1 MHAGAEIAIA
11 FVFLHCVEPHA
22 GGAEAELSRAASSGA
37 RMRARRTSANRFES
51 EGNHMNNVSRN
62 EVVVGGPLNVD
73 LKTLVAVARHGASV
87 KLEPASRASMSECH
101 AFFTS
106 KVDSRV
112 PIYGLNTQFG
122 DQVVLLDKHL
132 DDYEGESYQNSLQN
146 RQNSLIKSHN
156 CGMGEL
162 APTEI
167 VRGAMLL
174 RSRCLS
180 RGYSGVRPAVVDAYF
195 NFLNHGITPDCFRYG
210 SIGAS
215 GDLVPLSTIAAAV
228 VGEDVQVRYHGHTL
242 PVRALLPK
250 LGISPLQIQGR
261 EGLALINGTSFMSS
275 IAGLA
280 LHDLSNL
287 FDSMLSVIAMAL
299 ESLLVIEDGYSPIV
313 HELKGHLGEL
323 AVAERIRGSW
333 AGSRLIRD
341 LEKARSEGTAE
352 IGVQDYYSLRS
363 VAQGF
368 GVFHEN
374 LARATQWVEAEM
386 NSVNDNPIVVP
397 EHAQVYHT
405 ANFMGYY
412 VSSACDMLRA
422 DIAQAA
428 TWIHALVAN
437 LVHPRKNRGL
447 PVNLIEDPTNYS
459 GFRPIQ
465 ILAASLTVQCR
476 KLAQSHASFVI
487 PTEGDNQDVNSLGT
501 HAAFDLR
508 ASVEHLQQLTGVL
521 LMAASQ
527 ALELRGIEKAGHK
540 SRAVV
545 EEYRQTVPYLRE
557 DRLVHGDLVATV
569 EAMQRMASLGGPGTP
584 AEDVKDET
592 ARHTSSVFL
601 KATPHELPVE
611 PPLEEAARSRR

>member
-1 MHAGAEIAIA
+1 
-11 FVFLHCVEPHA
+11 
-22 GGAEAELSRAASSGA
+22 
-37 RMRARRTSANRFES
+37 
-51 EGNHMNNVSRN
+51 MNDVLRHG
-62 EVVVGGPLNVD
+62 VVVGGSSNVD
-73 LKTLVAVARHGASV
+73 VKSLVAVARYGAPVS
-87 KLEPASRASMSECH
+87 LDPTSRADMKACQS
-101 AFFTS
+101 FFST
-106 KVDSRV
+106 KIDSRV

-132 DDYEGESYQNSLQN
+132 DDYEGESYQNSLKN

-162 APTEI
+162 APTDV

-180 RGYSGVRPAVVDAYF
+180 RAYSGVRPEVVDAYF
-195 NFLNHGITPDCFRYG
+195 EFLNRGITPDCFRYG

-215 GDLVPLSTIAAAV
+215 GDLVPLATIAAAV
-228 VGEDVQVRYHGHTL
+228 VGEDVDVRFDGGTF
-242 PVRALLPK
+242 PVRTLLRQ
-250 LGISPLQIQGR
+250 LGIAPLQIRGR

-287 FDSMLSVIAMAL
+287 FDSMLSIIAMAL
-299 ESLLVIEDGYSPIV
+299 EALLVIEDGYSPIV
-313 HELKGHLGEL
+313 HELKGHVGEL
-323 AVAERIRGSW
+323 AVAERIRSSW
-333 AGSRLIRD
+333 GGSRLIRD
-341 LEKARSEGTAE
+341 LAKARSEGTAE

-368 GVFHEN
+368 GVFFEN
-374 LARATQWVEAEM
+374 LSRAKQWIESEM

-397 EHAQVYHT
+397 EHEQVYHT

-428 TWIHALVAN
+428 TWLHALVAN

-476 KLAQSHASFVI
+476 KLAQSHASFVL

-508 ASVEHLQQLTGVL
+508 ASVQHLNELTGIV
-521 LMAASQ
+521 LMASAQ
-527 ALELRGIEKAGHK
+527 ALELRGLDNASHK
-540 SRAVV
+540 SRAIV
-545 EEYRQTVPYLRE
+545 EEYRQTVPYMRE
-557 DRLVHGDLVATV
+557 DRLVHTDLTATAEV
-569 EAMQRMASLGGPGTP
+569 MRRMISLGAQEP
-584 AEDVKDET
+584 APTRRAEPQ
-592 ARHTSSVFL
+592 RRTSAIFL
-601 KATPHELPVE
+601 KAD
-611 PPLEEAARSRR
+611 PLEPDEAPLSEAVGSSRK

>member
-1 MHAGAEIAIA
+1 
-11 FVFLHCVEPHA
+11 
-22 GGAEAELSRAASSGA
+22 
-37 RMRARRTSANRFES
+37 
-51 EGNHMNNVSRN
+51 MNDVLRH

-73 LKTLVAVARHGASV
+73 LKSLAAVARYGASV
-87 KLEPASRASMSECH
+87 SLEPASRSSMNECH
-101 AFFTS
+101 SFFAT

-132 DDYEGESYQNSLQN
+132 DDYEGEHYQNSLKS

-162 APTEI
+162 APTEV

-180 RGYSGVRPAVVDAYF
+180 RAYSGVRPEVVDAYF
-195 NFLNHGITPDCFRYG
+195 AFLNRGVTPDCFRYG

-215 GDLVPLSTIAAAV
+215 GDLVPLATIAAAV
-228 VGEDVQVRYHGHTL
+228 VGEDVQARYDSGTF
-242 PVRALLPK
+242 PVRMLMRQ
-250 LGISPLQIQGR
+250 LGLAPLQIQGR

-280 LHDLSNL
+280 LYDLSNL

-299 ESLLVIEDGYSPIV
+299 ESLLVIEDGYHPIV
-313 HELKGHLGEL
+313 HELKGHRGEL
-323 AVAERIRGSW
+323 AVAERIRSSW
-333 AGSRLIRD
+333 TGSRLIRD
-341 LEKARSEGTAE
+341 LERARSEGTAE

-374 LARATQWVEAEM
+374 LARATHWVESEM

-397 EHAQVYHT
+397 EHEQVYHT

-428 TWIHALVAN
+428 TWLHALVAN
-437 LVHPRKNRGL
+437 LVHPRKSRGL
-447 PVNLIEDPTNYS
+447 PVNLIEDPINYS

-508 ASVEHLQQLTGVL
+508 SSVQHLQELTGIL
-521 LMAASQ
+521 LMASAQ
-527 ALELRGIEKAGHK
+527 ALELRGIEKASVK
-540 SRAVV
+540 SRAIV

-557 DRLVHGDLVATV
+557 DRLVHADLTATV
-569 EAMQRMASLGGPGTP
+569 EAMRRMVALGSHEAEMTPTPEDGPT
-584 AEDVKDET
+584 
-592 ARHTSSVFL
+592 RRTSAVFL
-601 KATPHELPVE
+601 KAARVE
-611 PPLEEAARSRR
+611 ADETLLEEVAAGSGR

>member
-1 MHAGAEIAIA
+1 
-11 FVFLHCVEPHA
+11 
-22 GGAEAELSRAASSGA
+22 
-37 RMRARRTSANRFES
+37 
-51 EGNHMNNVSRN
+51 MNDVSRHK
-62 EVVVGGPLNVD
+62 VVIGGQKNVD
-73 LKTLVAVARHGASV
+73 LKTLVAVARHGAPV
-87 KLEPASRASMSECH
+87 ALDETSRASMTESH
-101 AFFTS
+101 AFFTT
-106 KVDSRV
+106 KVESRV

-162 APTEI
+162 APTET

-174 RSRCLS
+174 RSRCMS
-180 RGYSGVRPAVVDAYF
+180 RGYSGVRPAVVDSYF
-195 NFLNHGITPDCFRYG
+195 EFLNRGITPDCFRYG

-215 GDLVPLSTIAAAV
+215 GDLVPLATIAAAV
-228 VGEDVQVRYHGHTL
+228 VGEDVQVRYDGTSL
-242 PVRALLPK
+242 PVRTLIAQ
-250 LGISPLQIQGR
+250 LGMSPLQIQGR

-280 LHDLSNL
+280 LHDLTNL
-287 FDSMLSVIAMAL
+287 FDSMMSVIAMAL
-299 ESLLVIEDGYSPIV
+299 ESLMVIEDGYHPIV
-313 HELKGHLGEL
+313 HELKGHVGEL

-333 AGSRLIRD
+333 TGSKLIRD
-341 LEKARSEGTAE
+341 LHKARSESTTE

-374 LARATQWVEAEM
+374 LARAKQWIESEM

-397 EHAQVYHT
+397 EHQQVYHT

-465 ILAASLTVQCR
+465 ILAASLTVQTR
-476 KLAQSHASFVI
+476 KLAQSHASFVL

-508 ASVEHLQQLTGVL
+508 TSVAHLQELTGIL

-527 ALELRGIEKAGHK
+527 ALELRGLEKAGAK

-545 EEYRQTVPYLRE
+545 EEYRRTVPYLRE

-569 EAMQRMASLGGPGTP
+569 AVMQRMESLGQEPAPAQGPA
-584 AEDVKDET
+584 AEGSG
-592 ARHTSSVFL
+592 RHTSGVFL
-601 KATPHELPVE
+601 KATPQELPPE
-611 PPLEEAARSRR
+611 LPLKGTATGTGG

>member
-1 MHAGAEIAIA
+1 MNH
-11 FVFLHCVEPHA
+11 VLRH
-22 GGAEAELSRAASSGA
+22 EL
-37 RMRARRTSANRFES
+37 
-51 EGNHMNNVSRN
+51 
-62 EVVVGGPLNVD
+62 VGGSRNVD
-73 LKTLVAVARHGASV
+73 LKTLVAVARHGAFVS
-87 KLEPASRASMSECH
+87 LDPASRASMDVSH
-101 AFFTS
+101 AFFS
-106 KVDSRV
+106 GKVDSRV

-132 DDYEGESYQNSLQN
+132 DDYEGEHYQNSLKN

-162 APTEI
+162 APSEV

-180 RGYSGVRPAVVDAYF
+180 RGYSGVRPEVVDAYF
-195 NFLNHGITPDCFRYG
+195 EFLNRGITPDCFRYG

-215 GDLVPLSTIAAAV
+215 GDLVPLATIAAAV
-228 VGEDVQVRYHGHTL
+228 VGEDVQVRYDGGTL
-242 PVRALLPK
+242 PVRLLMNQ
-250 LGISPLQIQGR
+250 LGLSPLDIQGR

-299 ESLLVIEDGYSPIV
+299 EALLVIEDGYHPIV
-313 HELKGHLGEL
+313 HELKGHRGEV
-323 AVAERIRGSW
+323 AVAERIRSSW

-374 LARATQWVEAEM
+374 LERATRWVESEM

-397 EHAQVYHT
+397 EHEQVYHT

-428 TWIHALVAN
+428 TWLHALVAN

-447 PVNLIEDPTNYS
+447 PVNLIEDPINYS

-476 KLAQSHASFVI
+476 KLAQSHASFVL

-508 ASVEHLQQLTGVL
+508 ASVQHLQELTGIV
-521 LMAASQ
+521 LMASSQ
-527 ALELRGIEKAGHK
+527 ALELRGLEKASAK

-557 DRLVHGDLVATV
+557 DRLVHADLTATV
-569 EAMQRMASLGGPGTP
+569 DVMRRMVSLGGQSATEAAERPEP
-584 AEDVKDET
+584 A
-592 ARHTSSVFL
+592 RRTSAIFL
-601 KATPHELPVE
+601 KADAVPTD
-611 PPLEEAARSRR
+611 EEALDEAAAGSRK

>member
-1 MHAGAEIAIA
+1 MH
-11 FVFLHCVEPHA
+11 
-22 GGAEAELSRAASSGA
+22 
-37 RMRARRTSANRFES
+37 
-51 EGNHMNNVSRN
+51 
-62 EVVVGGPLNVD
+62 EVVVGESRNVD

-87 KLEPASRASMSECH
+87 ALEPASRARMNECH
-101 AFFTS
+101 SFFTS

-122 DQVVLLDKHL
+122 DQVVLLDKHI
-132 DDYEGESYQNSLQN
+132 DDYEGDRYQKSLNS
-146 RQNSLIKSHN
+146 RQDSLIKSHN

-162 APTEI
+162 APVEV

-180 RGYSGVRPAVVDAYF
+180 RGYSGVRPEVVDAYF
-195 NFLNHGITPDCFRYG
+195 EFLNRGITPECFRYG

-228 VGEDVQVRYHGHTL
+228 VGEDVQARYEGATL
-242 PVRALLPK
+242 PVRTLLSQ
-250 LGISPLQIQGR
+250 LGLSPLQIQGR

-299 ESLLVIEDGYSPIV
+299 ESLLVIEDGYHPIV
-313 HELKGHLGEL
+313 HELKGHRGEL
-323 AVAERIRGSW
+323 LVAERIRSVW
-333 AGSRLIRD
+333 AGSRLVRD
-341 LEKARSEGTAE
+341 LHKARSEGMSE

-368 GVFHEN
+368 GVFYEN
-374 LARATQWVEAEM
+374 LGRATEWVEAEM

-397 EHAQVYHT
+397 EHEQVYHT

-508 ASVEHLQQLTGVL
+508 ASVQHLQELTGIL

-527 ALELRGIEKAGHK
+527 ALELRGLEKASSK

-557 DRLVHGDLVATV
+557 DRLVHADLTATV
-569 EAMQRMASLGGPGTP
+569 ETMPRLFSLRAHKP
-584 AEDVKDET
+584 AVVKDPHQSGVIS
-592 ARHTSSVFL
+592 R
-601 KATPHELPVE
+601 ATVRGIMEEVGYSLP
-611 PPLEEAARSRR
+611 EAEAPSPRTGTRRSMP

>member
-1 MHAGAEIAIA
+1 
-11 FVFLHCVEPHA
+11 
-22 GGAEAELSRAASSGA
+22 
-37 RMRARRTSANRFES
+37 
-51 EGNHMNNVSRN
+51 MNDILRHK
-62 EVVVGGPLNVD
+62 VVVGGSQNID
-73 LKTLVAVARHGASV
+73 LKTLAAVARHGASV
-87 KLEPASRASMSECH
+87 ALNAESRAGMNDGS
-101 AFFTS
+101 AFFS
-106 KVDSRV
+106 RKVESRE

-132 DDYEGESYQNSLQN
+132 DDYEGGRYQDSLKS

-162 APTEI
+162 APIEV

-174 RSRCLS
+174 RSRCMS

-195 NFLNHGITPDCFRYG
+195 EFLNRGITPECFRYG

-215 GDLVPLSTIAAAV
+215 GDLVPLSTIAAAI
-228 VGEDVQVRYHGHTL
+228 VGEDVRVRYDGRTL
-242 PVRALLPK
+242 PVLTLLGK
-250 LGISPLQIQGR
+250 LGIPPLQVQGR

-275 IAGLA
+275 VAGLA
-280 LHDLSNL
+280 LHDLTKA

-299 ESLLVIEDGYSPIV
+299 EAMLVIEDGYHPIV
-313 HELKGHLGEL
+313 HELKGHVGEL
-323 AVAERIRGSW
+323 AVAERIRAAW
-333 AGSRLIRD
+333 AGSLLTRD
-341 LEKARSEGTAE
+341 LHKARTESTAE

-397 EHAQVYHT
+397 EHGQVYHT

-428 TWIHALVAN
+428 TWIHALVAI
-437 LVHPRKNRGL
+437 LVHPRKSRGL
-447 PVNLIEDPTNYS
+447 PVNLIEDPVNYS

-508 ASVEHLQQLTGVL
+508 ASVEHLEQLTGIL
-521 LMAASQ
+521 LMASSQ
-527 ALELRGIEKAGHK
+527 ALELRGIDKAGDK

-545 EEYRQTVPYLRE
+545 EEYRKTVPYLRE
-557 DRLVHGDLVATV
+557 DRLVHKDLVATV
-569 EAMQRMASLGGPGTP
+569 EALKRMDSLGGREAYAASATG
-584 AEDVKDET
+584 DGS
-592 ARHTSSVFL
+592 ARRASALFPE
-601 KATPHELPVE
+601 ADAELPDGQ
-611 PPLEEAARSRR
+611 PLEAAASGSGR

>member
-1 MHAGAEIAIA
+1 MDD
-11 FVFLHCVEPHA
+11 L
-22 GGAEAELSRAASSGA
+22 RQ
-37 RMRARRTSANRFES
+37 R
-51 EGNHMNNVSRN
+51 
-62 EVVVGGPLNVD
+62 VVVGGSKEVD
-73 LKTLVAVARHGASV
+73 LKALVAVARHGAPVALDPLAYARMKQSQT
-87 KLEPASRASMSECH
+87 
-101 AFFTS
+101 FFAS

-132 DDYEGESYQNSLQN
+132 DDYEGERYQNSLKN

-162 APTEI
+162 APTEV

-180 RGYSGVRPAVVDAYF
+180 RGYSGVRPEVVEAYF
-195 NFLNHGITPDCFRYG
+195 EFLNRGITPDCFRYG

-228 VGEDVQVRYHGHTL
+228 VGEDVQVRYDKRTV
-242 PVRALLPK
+242 PVRTLLSYF
-250 LGISPLQIQGR
+250 GMSPLQLQGR

-299 ESLLVIEDGYSPIV
+299 ESMLVIEAGYHPIV
-313 HELKGHLGEL
+313 HELKGHQGEL
-323 AVAERIRGSW
+323 AVAERILAAW
-333 AGSRLIRD
+333 AGSRLTRD
-341 LEKARSEGTAE
+341 LEKARTEGTTE

-368 GVFHEN
+368 GVFYEN
-374 LARATQWVEAEM
+374 LARAKQWVESEM

-428 TWIHALVAN
+428 TWIHALLAN

-508 ASVEHLQQLTGVL
+508 SSVEHLQQLTGVL
-521 LMAASQ
+521 LMASAQ
-527 ALELRGIEKAGHK
+527 ALELRGIDKASDR
-540 SRAVV
+540 SREIV

-557 DRLVHGDLVATV
+557 DRLVHADLVTTV
-569 EAMQRMASLGGPGTP
+569 ELMRQMAAFGAHEP
-584 AEDVKDET
+584 AAVAHDPHH
-592 ARHTSSVFL
+592 RHTSSVFL
-601 KATPHELPVE
+601 KADAVE
-611 PPLEEAARSRR
+611 PDEEAAAGSRR

>member
-1 MHAGAEIAIA
+1 
-11 FVFLHCVEPHA
+11 
-22 GGAEAELSRAASSGA
+22 
-37 RMRARRTSANRFES
+37 
-51 EGNHMNNVSRN
+51 MNDVLRH
-62 EVVVGGPLNVD
+62 EVLVGGPQNVD
-73 LKTLVAVARHGASV
+73 LKTLVAVARYGAAVS
-87 KLEPASRASMSECH
+87 LDPESRANMNECH
-101 AFFTS
+101 SFFSS
-106 KVDSRV
+106 KIDSRV

-132 DDYEGESYQNSLQN
+132 DDYEGGRYEDSLKN

-156 CGMGEL
+156 CGMGES
-162 APTEI
+162 APTDV

-180 RGYSGVRPAVVDAYF
+180 RGYSGVRPQVIDAYF
-195 NFLNHGITPDCFRYG
+195 EFLNRGITPDCFRYG

-215 GDLVPLSTIAAAV
+215 GDLVPLATIAAAV
-228 VGEDVQVRYHGHTL
+228 VGEDVQARFDGSTF
-242 PVRALLPK
+242 PVRTLMSH
-250 LGISPLQIQGR
+250 LGIAPLQIQGR

-299 ESLLVIEDGYSPIV
+299 EALLVIEDGYHPIV
-313 HELKGHLGEL
+313 HELKGHRGEL
-323 AVAERIRGSW
+323 VVAERIRSSW

-341 LEKARSEGTAE
+341 LEKARSEGAAE

-374 LARATQWVEAEM
+374 LERATKWVESEM

-397 EHAQVYHT
+397 EHEQVYHT

-428 TWIHALVAN
+428 TWLHALVAN

-447 PVNLIEDPTNYS
+447 PVNLIEDPINYS

-508 ASVEHLQQLTGVL
+508 SSVQHLQELTGIL
-521 LMAASQ
+521 LMASAQ
-527 ALELRGIEKAGHK
+527 ALELRGLDRASGK
-540 SRAVV
+540 SQAIV
-545 EEYRQTVPYLRE
+545 EEYRQSVPYLRE
-557 DRLVHGDLVATV
+557 DRLVHADLTATV
-569 EAMQRMASLGGPGTP
+569 ETMRRMVSLGGHEPQLSKIEADEP
-584 AEDVKDET
+584 A
-592 ARHTSSVFL
+592 RRTSAVFL
-601 KATPHELPVE
+601 KAAAIAADEA
-611 PPLEEAARSRR
+611 PLEEAAVGSRR

>member
-1 MHAGAEIAIA
+1 
-11 FVFLHCVEPHA
+11 
-22 GGAEAELSRAASSGA
+22 
-37 RMRARRTSANRFES
+37 
-51 EGNHMNNVSRN
+51 MNDVSKH
-62 EVVVGGPLNVD
+62 EVVVGGSLNVD
-73 LKTLVAVARHGASV
+73 LKTLVAVARYGASV
-87 KLEPASRASMSECH
+87 SLDPTTQASMRECN
-101 AFFTS
+101 AFFSS
-106 KVDSRV
+106 KVESRV

-132 DDYEGESYQNSLQN
+132 DDYEGEHYQNSIKN

-162 APTEI
+162 APDEV

-180 RGYSGVRPAVVDAYF
+180 RGYSGVRPEVVHAYF
-195 NFLNHGITPDCFRYG
+195 EFLNRGVTPDCFRYG

-228 VGEDVQVRYHGHTL
+228 VGEDVQVRYGGRTL
-242 PVRALLPK
+242 PAQALMSK
-250 LGISPLQIQGR
+250 LGIEPLQVQGR

-280 LHDLSNL
+280 LHDLRNL

-299 ESLLVIEDGYSPIV
+299 ESLLVIEDGYHPIV
-313 HELKGHLGEL
+313 HELKGHRGEL
-323 AVAERIRGSW
+323 AVAERIRSAW
-333 AGSRLIRD
+333 AGSRLTRD
-341 LEKARSEGTAE
+341 LEKARSEGMAE

-368 GVFHEN
+368 GVFYED
-374 LARATQWVEAEM
+374 LARATEWVESEM

-397 EHAQVYHT
+397 EHEQVYHT

-428 TWIHALVAN
+428 TWIHALVAI

-508 ASVEHLQQLTGVL
+508 ASVEHLQQLTGIL
-521 LMAASQ
+521 LMASSQ
-527 ALELRGIEKAGHK
+527 ALELRGIEKASSK
-540 SRAVV
+540 SRAIV
-545 EEYRQTVPYLRE
+545 EEYRRTVPYLRE
-557 DRLVHGDLVATV
+557 DRLVHADLVATV
-569 EAMQRMASLGGPGTP
+569 EVMPRMASLGGQEP
-584 AEDVKDET
+584 AAATARKDQPT
-592 ARHTSSVFL
+592 RHTSAIFL
-601 KATPHELPVE
+601 KAGAVAPDEA
-611 PPLEEAARSRR
+611 PLDEAATGGPRR

>member
-1 MHAGAEIAIA
+1 
-11 FVFLHCVEPHA
+11 
-22 GGAEAELSRAASSGA
+22 
-37 RMRARRTSANRFES
+37 
-51 EGNHMNNVSRN
+51 MNDVLRHG
-62 EVVVGGPLNVD
+62 VVVGGSSNVD
-73 LKTLVAVARHGASV
+73 LQSLVAVARYGATVS
-87 KLEPASRASMSECH
+87 LDATSRADMKACQ
-101 AFFTS
+101 AFFST

-132 DDYEGESYQNSLQN
+132 DDYEGESYENSLKN

-162 APTEI
+162 APTDV

-180 RGYSGVRPAVVDAYF
+180 RAYSGVRPEVVDAYF
-195 NFLNHGITPDCFRYG
+195 EFLNRGITPDCFRYG

-215 GDLVPLSTIAAAV
+215 GDLVPLATIAAAV
-228 VGEDVQVRYHGHTL
+228 VGEDVDVRFDGSTF
-242 PVRALLPK
+242 PVRTLLRQ
-250 LGISPLQIQGR
+250 LGISPLQIRGR

-280 LHDLSNL
+280 LYDLSNL

-299 ESLLVIEDGYSPIV
+299 EALLVIEDGYSPIV
-313 HELKGHLGEL
+313 HELKGHTGEL
-323 AVAERIRGSW
+323 AVAERIRTSW
-333 AGSRLIRD
+333 AGSRLIRN
-341 LEKARSEGTAE
+341 LEQARSEGTAE

-374 LARATQWVEAEM
+374 LARAKRWVESEM

-397 EHAQVYHT
+397 EHEQVYHT

-428 TWIHALVAN
+428 TWLHALVAN

-447 PVNLIEDPTNYS
+447 PVNLVEDPINYS

-476 KLAQSHASFVI
+476 KLAQSHSSFVL

-508 ASVEHLQQLTGVL
+508 TSVQHLNELTGIV
-521 LMAASQ
+521 LMASAQ
-527 ALELRGIEKAGHK
+527 ALELRGLDKASHK

-545 EEYRQTVPYLRE
+545 EEYRKTVPYLRE
-557 DRLVHGDLVATV
+557 DRLVHNDLVASAETMRRMV
-569 EAMQRMASLGGPGTP
+569 TLGAQEPAAREQPAPQR
-584 AEDVKDET
+584 
-592 ARHTSSVFL
+592 RTSAIFL
-601 KATPHELPVE
+601 KVDAIEADEGL
-611 PPLEEAARSRR
+611 LEEAAGSSRK

>member
-1 MHAGAEIAIA
+1 
-11 FVFLHCVEPHA
+11 
-22 GGAEAELSRAASSGA
+22 
-37 RMRARRTSANRFES
+37 
-51 EGNHMNNVSRN
+51 MNDVLRHK
-62 EVVVGGPLNVD
+62 VVVGGPLKNVD
-73 LKTLVAVARHGASV
+73 LKTLAAVARHGAPVS
-87 KLEPASRASMSECH
+87 LDPASRDSMSECH
-101 AFFTS
+101 SFFAS
-106 KVDSRV
+106 KVESRV

-122 DQVVLLDKHL
+122 DQVVLLDEHL
-132 DDYEGESYQNSLQN
+132 DDYEGEQYENSLKN

-162 APTEI
+162 APTDV

-180 RGYSGVRPAVVDAYF
+180 RGYSGVRPEVIDAYF
-195 NFLNHGITPDCFRYG
+195 EFLNRGITPHCFRYG

-228 VGEDVQVRYHGHTL
+228 VGEDVQVRYEGRTL
-242 PVRALLPK
+242 PVRTLMSQ
-250 LGISPLQIQGR
+250 LGLEPLQIQGR

-280 LHDLSNL
+280 LYDLSNL

-299 ESLLVIEDGYSPIV
+299 ESLLVIEDGYHPIV
-313 HELKGHLGEL
+313 HALKGHRGEL
-323 AVAERIRGSW
+323 AVAERIRSSW
-333 AGSRLIRD
+333 TGSRLIRD
-341 LEKARSEGTAE
+341 LERARSEGTAE

-374 LARATQWVEAEM
+374 LARATTWVESEM

-397 EHAQVYHT
+397 EHEQVYHT

-508 ASVEHLQQLTGVL
+508 SSVQHLQELTGIL

-527 ALELRGIEKAGHK
+527 ALELRGIDKASRK
-540 SRAVV
+540 SQAVV

-557 DRLVHGDLVATV
+557 DRLVHADLTATV
-569 EAMQRMASLGGPGTP
+569 ELMGRMASLGRRAPSAP
-584 AEDVKDET
+584 SEAPEKDEPE
-592 ARHTSSVFL
+592 RRSSAVFL
-601 KATPHELPVE
+601 KAKPVGE
-611 PPLEEAARSRR
+611 DALDEAAAGSRR

>member
-1 MHAGAEIAIA
+1 
-11 FVFLHCVEPHA
+11 
-22 GGAEAELSRAASSGA
+22 
-37 RMRARRTSANRFES
+37 
-51 EGNHMNNVSRN
+51 MNDVLRHK
-62 EVVVGGPLNVD
+62 VVVGGPKNVD
-73 LKTLVAVARHGASV
+73 LKTLVAVARYGAPVS
-87 KLEPASRASMSECH
+87 LDEDSRASMTESN
-101 AFFTS
+101 AFFTG
-106 KVDSRV
+106 KVESRV

-132 DDYEGESYQNSLQN
+132 DDYEGESYQNSLKN

-162 APTEI
+162 APTEV

-174 RSRCLS
+174 RSRCMS
-180 RGYSGVRPAVVDAYF
+180 RGYSGVRPEVVDAYF
-195 NFLNHGITPDCFRYG
+195 EFLNRGITPDCFRYG

-215 GDLVPLSTIAAAV
+215 GDLVPLATIAAAV
-228 VGEDVQVRYHGHTL
+228 VGEDVQVRYDGASL
-242 PVRALLPK
+242 PVRTLLGQ
-250 LGISPLQIQGR
+250 LGMSPLQIQGR

-280 LHDLSNL
+280 LHDLTNL
-287 FDSMLSVIAMAL
+287 YDSMLSVIAMAL
-299 ESLLVIEDGYSPIV
+299 ESLMVIEDGYHPIV
-313 HELKGHLGEL
+313 HELKGHVGEL

-333 AGSRLIRD
+333 AGSKLIRD
-341 LEKARSEGTAE
+341 LHKARSENTTE

-374 LARATQWVEAEM
+374 LARAKQWIESEM

-397 EHAQVYHT
+397 EHQQVYHT

-412 VSSACDMLRA
+412 VSSASDMLRA

-447 PVNLIEDPTNYS
+447 PVNLIEDPTNFS

-465 ILAASLTVQCR
+465 ILAASLTVQTR
-476 KLAQSHASFVI
+476 KLAQSHASFVL

-508 ASVEHLQQLTGVL
+508 ASVAHLQELTGIL

-527 ALELRGIEKAGHK
+527 ALELRGLDKASTK

-545 EEYRQTVPYLRE
+545 DEYRRTVPYLRE

-569 EAMQRMASLGGPGTP
+569 KVMQGMTSLGQERETEQGTTTE
-584 AEDVKDET
+584 ASG
-592 ARHTSSVFL
+592 RHTSGVFL
-601 KATPHELPVE
+601 KATPQELPQE
-611 PPLEEAARSRR
+611 PPLEGAAAGARR

>member
-1 MHAGAEIAIA
+1 MDG
-11 FVFLHCVEPHA
+11 V
-22 GGAEAELSRAASSGA
+22 LSHR
-37 RMRARRTSANRFES
+37 
-51 EGNHMNNVSRN
+51 
-62 EVVVGGPLNVD
+62 VVVGGTANVD
-73 LKTLVAVARHGASV
+73 LESLVAVARYGATVS
-87 KLEPASRASMSECH
+87 LDAGSRASMKACQS
-101 AFFTS
+101 FFST

-132 DDYEGESYQNSLQN
+132 DDYEGESYQNSLKN

-162 APTEI
+162 APTDV

-180 RGYSGVRPAVVDAYF
+180 RAYSGVRPEVVDAYF
-195 NFLNHGITPDCFRYG
+195 EFLNRGITPDCFRYG

-215 GDLVPLSTIAAAV
+215 GDLVPLATIAAAV
-228 VGEDVQVRYHGHTL
+228 VGEDVDVRFDGSTF
-242 PVRALLPK
+242 PVRTLMRQ
-250 LGISPLQIQGR
+250 LGISPLQIRGR

-280 LHDLSNL
+280 LHDLTNL
-287 FDSMLSVIAMAL
+287 FDSMLSIIAMAL

-313 HELKGHLGEL
+313 HELKGHAGEL
-323 AVAERIRGSW
+323 AVAERIRSSW

-341 LEKARSEGTAE
+341 LEKARTEGTAE

-374 LARATQWVEAEM
+374 LARAKRWVESEM

-397 EHAQVYHT
+397 EHEQVYHT

-428 TWIHALVAN
+428 TWLHALVAN

-447 PVNLIEDPTNYS
+447 PVNLVEDPINYS

-476 KLAQSHASFVI
+476 KLAQSHASFVL

-508 ASVEHLQQLTGVL
+508 ASVQHLNELTGIV
-521 LMAASQ
+521 LMASAQ
-527 ALELRGIEKAGHK
+527 ALELRGLDKASDK
-540 SRAVV
+540 SRAIV
-545 EEYRQTVPYLRE
+545 EEYRETVPYLRE
-557 DRLVHGDLVATV
+557 DRLVHNDLTATA
-569 EAMQRMASLGGPGTP
+569 EIMRRMVTLGAHAP
-584 AEDVKDET
+584 APAQQEPE
-592 ARHTSSVFL
+592 RRTSAIFL
-601 KATPHELPVE
+601 KADPIAPDAI
-611 PPLEEAARSRR
+611 PLEEAAFSSRK

>member
-1 MHAGAEIAIA
+1 MND
-11 FVFLHCVEPHA
+11 
-22 GGAEAELSRAASSGA
+22 LSR
-37 RMRARRTSANRFES
+37 
-51 EGNHMNNVSRN
+51 H
-62 EVVVGGPLNVD
+62 EVVVGDSLNVD

-87 KLEPASRASMSECH
+87 SLEAATRANMNACH
-101 AFFTS
+101 SFFTS

-122 DQVVLLDKHL
+122 DQVVLLDEHL
-132 DDYEGESYQNSLQN
+132 DDYEGEHYQDSLKN
-146 RQNSLIKSHN
+146 RQISLIKSHN
-156 CGMGEL
+156 CGMGER

-180 RGYSGVRPAVVDAYF
+180 RGYSGVRPEVVDAYF
-195 NFLNHGITPDCFRYG
+195 EFLNRGITPDCFRYG

-215 GDLVPLSTIAAAV
+215 GDLIPLATIAAAV
-228 VGEDVQVRYHGHTL
+228 VGEDVQVRYDDCTI
-242 PVRALLPK
+242 PVRTLLSQLGLPALRV
-250 LGISPLQIQGR
+250 QGR

-280 LHDLSNL
+280 LHDLSDL

-299 ESLLVIEDGYSPIV
+299 ESLLVIEEGYHPIV
-313 HELKGHLGEL
+313 HELKGHRGEL
-323 AVAERIRGSW
+323 AVAERIRSAW

-368 GVFHEN
+368 GVFYEN
-374 LARATQWVEAEM
+374 LARARQWVESEM

-397 EHAQVYHT
+397 EHEQVYHT

-428 TWIHALVAN
+428 TWLHALVAN

-447 PVNLIEDPTNYS
+447 PVNLIDDPTNYS

-508 ASVEHLQQLTGVL
+508 ASVQHLQELTGIL

-527 ALELRGIEKAGHK
+527 AIELRGIEKASGK
-540 SRAVV
+540 SRAIV

-557 DRLVHGDLVATV
+557 DRLVHADLTATV
-569 EAMQRMASLGGPGTP
+569 ETMRRMVSLGGHGP
-584 AEDVKDET
+584 AMAKDEP
-592 ARHTSSVFL
+592 ARRTSAVFL
-601 KATPHELPVE
+601 KATPHGPVE
-611 PPLEEAARSRR
+611 ELPLEEAATGSK

>member
-1 MHAGAEIAIA
+1 
-11 FVFLHCVEPHA
+11 
-22 GGAEAELSRAASSGA
+22 
-37 RMRARRTSANRFES
+37 
-51 EGNHMNNVSRN
+51 MNDVSRHR
-62 EVVVGGPLNVD
+62 VVVGGSSNVD
-73 LKTLVAVARHGASV
+73 LKSLVAVARYGATVS
-87 KLEPASRASMSECH
+87 LDPTSRVDMKACQS
-101 AFFTS
+101 FFAT

-132 DDYEGESYQNSLQN
+132 DDYEGESYQNSLKN

-162 APTEI
+162 APTEV

-180 RGYSGVRPAVVDAYF
+180 RAYSGVRPEVVDAYF
-195 NFLNHGITPDCFRYG
+195 EFLNRGITPDCFRYG

-215 GDLVPLSTIAAAV
+215 GDLVPLATIAAAV
-228 VGEDVQVRYHGHTL
+228 VGEDVDVRFDGGTI
-242 PVRALLPK
+242 PVRTLMRQ
-250 LGISPLQIQGR
+250 LGMSPLQIRGR

-280 LHDLSNL
+280 LHDLTNL
-287 FDSMLSVIAMAL
+287 FDSMLSIIAMAL

-313 HELKGHLGEL
+313 HELKGHSGEL
-323 AVAERIRGSW
+323 AVAERIRSSW
-333 AGSRLIRD
+333 GGSRLIRD
-341 LEKARSEGTAE
+341 LEKARTEGTAE

-368 GVFHEN
+368 GVFYEN
-374 LARATQWVEAEM
+374 LARAKQWVESEM

-397 EHAQVYHT
+397 EHEQVYHT

-428 TWIHALVAN
+428 TWLHALVAN

-447 PVNLIEDPTNYS
+447 PVNLVEDPINFS

-476 KLAQSHASFVI
+476 KLAQSHAAFVL

-508 ASVEHLQQLTGVL
+508 ASVRHLNELTGIV
-521 LMAASQ
+521 LMASAQ
-527 ALELRGIEKAGHK
+527 ALELRGLDKASAK
-540 SRAVV
+540 SRAIV

-557 DRLVHGDLVATV
+557 DRLVHNDLMATAEIMGRMV
-569 EAMQRMASLGGPGTP
+569 TLGAQEPVPAQSPEPQR
-584 AEDVKDET
+584 
-592 ARHTSSVFL
+592 RTSAIFL
-601 KATPHELPVE
+601 KAEAIELDE
-611 PPLEEAARSRR
+611 PALEEAAGSSRK

>member
-1 MHAGAEIAIA
+1 MSKNSTHD
-11 FVFLHCVEPHA
+11 
-22 GGAEAELSRAASSGA
+22 
-37 RMRARRTSANRFES
+37 
-51 EGNHMNNVSRN
+51 
-62 EVVVGGPLNVD
+62 VVVGESRNVD
-73 LKTLVAVARHGASV
+73 LKTLVAVARDGAPVS
-87 KLEPASRASMSECH
+87 LEPASRARMSECH
-101 AFFTS
+101 SFFAS

-132 DDYEGESYQNSLQN
+132 DDYEGENYQESLKN
-146 RQNSLIKSHN
+146 RQNSLVKSHN

-162 APTEI
+162 APTEV

-180 RGYSGVRPAVVDAYF
+180 RGYSGVRPQVIDAYF
-195 NFLNHGITPDCFRYG
+195 EFLNRGITPDCFRYG

-228 VGEDVQVRYHGHTL
+228 VGEDVQVRYEGGSL
-242 PVRALLPK
+242 PVRTLMSQ
-250 LGISPLQIQGR
+250 LGMSPLRLEGR

-280 LHDLSNL
+280 LHDLTNL
-287 FDSMLSVIAMAL
+287 FDSMMSVIAMAL
-299 ESLLVIEDGYSPIV
+299 ESLLVIEDGYHPIV
-313 HELKGHLGEL
+313 HELKGHRGEL
-323 AVAERIRGSW
+323 WVAERIRSAW
-333 AGSRLIRD
+333 AGSGLVRD
-341 LEKARSEGTAE
+341 LEKARSESMTE

-374 LARATQWVEAEM
+374 LERATQWVESEM

-428 TWIHALVAN
+428 TWIHALLAN

-476 KLAQSHASFVI
+476 KLAQSHASFVL

-508 ASVEHLQQLTGVL
+508 ASVQHLQELTGIL
-521 LMAASQ
+521 LMAAAQ
-527 ALELRGIEKAGHK
+527 ALELRGLEKASSK

-545 EEYRQTVPYLRE
+545 EEYRHVVPYLRE
-557 DRLVHGDLVATV
+557 DRVVRADLTATV
-569 EAMQRMASLGGPGTP
+569 ETMPRLVSLRGHKRAVPHDP
-584 AEDVKDET
+584 SQSAVFLRAT
-592 ARHTSSVFL
+592 AREAME
-601 KATPHELPVE
+601 KAGFSLPE
-611 PPLEEAARSRR
+611 EEEAPSNATSARRAMP